1 MNITRRDFLKYS
13 TLLAVGATAELN
25 PFGILTRVARAASG
39 TSYKALVCIFM
50 NGGNDGN
57 NLMIPFSTDPITGNS
72 YTSYSSVRGGTTPPG
87 IAQPQANLNPLT
99 VGSAQAQA
107 YALHPNMPKTAALY
121 NAGSVALLANAGP
134 LVQPT
139 TVSEY
144 RSQSVPLPE
153 SLFSHRD
160 QQILW
165 QNGSQFSNTSTG
177 WGGLLADAI
186 ISMGGL
192 NGQTFPTLTTL
203 SGITVFCNGVTTTPA
218 EVAGGGASS
227 LSQGE
232 NYNNENSARQL
243 ALTELLG
250 MERSAGMVN
259 ASSAITSQALN
270 YNANLALALQHAN
283 TTGWPTLPPQNGL
296 ASSLQTVAKMIQV
309 SQSGVTSNLG
319 NLRQIFFVQAPGQF
333 DTHSVQ
339 TFATGGTSSQDT
351 SLATLDTGLDYFNSI
366 VTNNLSLGPNVTTFT
381 LSDFGRTY
389 QPNSAAGTDHA
400 WGNHHIIMGGSVIG
414 GNLYG
419 TVPTLQLNGPDD
431 ADGQGR
437 WVPTTSVSQYGA
449 TLAKWF
455 GISDSTS
462 LNSIFPTLSNFTKTD
477 LGFMNLT

>member
-13 TLLAVGATAELN
+13 TLLAIGATAELS
-25 PFGILTRVARAASG
+25 PLGILTRVARAG
-39 TSYKALVCIFM
+39 TGTGYKALVCIFM

-57 NLMIPFSTDPITGNS
+57 NLLIPFSTDPVTGNS
-72 YTSYSSVRGGTTPPG
+72 YTSYSSIRGGTTPPG

-107 YALHPNMPKTAALY
+107 YALHPNMPKLTALY
-121 NAGSVALLANAGP
+121 NSGGVALLANTGP

-139 TVSEY
+139 TVSDY
-144 RSQSVPLPE
+144 KSQSVPLPD

-165 QNGSQFSNTSTG
+165 QNGSQFSDTSTG

-186 ISMGGL
+186 IAMGGL

-203 SGITVFCNGVTTTPA
+203 SGITVFCNGMTTTPA
-218 EVAGGGASS
+218 AVASGASS

-232 NYNNENSARQL
+232 SYNNENSARQL
-243 ALTELLG
+243 ALNQLLG
-250 MERSAGMVN
+250 LERSLDMVN

-270 YNANLALALQHAN
+270 YNANLSLALSHAS
-283 TTGWPTLPPQNGL
+283 TSGWPTLPPQNGL

-309 SQSGVTSNLG
+309 SQAGVTNNLG
-319 NLRQIFFVQAPGQF
+319 NMRQIFFVQAPGQF
-333 DTHSVQ
+333 DTHSEQ
-339 TFATGGTSSQDT
+339 TFATGGNSSQDN
-351 SLATLDTGLDYFNSI
+351 SLSLLDTGLDYFNSV

-400 WGNHHIIMGGSVIG
+400 WGNHHIVMGGSVLG

-419 TVPTLQLNGPDD
+419 SMPTLQLNGPDD

-455 GISDSTS
+455 GVTDSSS
-462 LNSIFPTLSNFTKTD
+462 LNSIFPTLANFSKTD
-477 LGFMNLT
+477 LGFMNLS